1 MIVGIL
7 GILKAGGAYV
17 PLDPE
22 YPQKRIQFMLKD
34 SGTSVLLTQSFLL
47 DQLPIAEQQNPCQVI
62 CLDQES
68 FSSELTDN
76 PSPQSTP
83 NNLAYVIYTSGS
95 TGRPKGVMIE
105 HQALVNLS
113 LAWCKTFQVQS
124 QSRLLQFGS
133 FSFDLSVAEIATTFV
148 SGACLYL
155 PNIETL
161 LPSQVLVDF
170 LADHKIS
177 HSFLSPS
184 ALSVLPQA
192 TLPDLQYLS
201 VGGEASS
208 AELVERWGTGRRFF
222 NAYGPTESTVA
233 ATIAICQPNGRKPP
247 IGRPIANAQI
257 YILDSHL
264 QPVPIGVPGELHI
277 GGAGLARGYLNRP
290 ELTQEKFIPNP
301 FDNSKFKIPYRN
313 AKDGQNS
320 KLYKTGDLAR
330 YLPDGNIEYL
340 GRIDNQVKIHGFR
353 I

>member
-1 MIVGIL
+1 MENTGTELVGVWEYNTDLFDTGTIERMTGHFVTLLEGIVANPLERISQLPLLTAVEQQQLLIEWNDTQVDYPQDKCIHQLFEEQCLRTPDAVAVVFENQQLTYHELNCRANQLAHYLQSLGVGADVLVGLCVERSLEMIVGIL

-22 YPQKRIQFMLKD
+22 YPQNRIQFMLKD

-76 PSPQSTP
+76 PSPQSTS

-133 FSFDLSVAEIATTFV
+133 FSFDLSAAEIATTFV

-201 VGGEASS
+201 VGGESSS
-208 AELVERWGTGRRFF
+208 A
-222 NAYGPTESTVA
+222 
-233 ATIAICQPNGRKPP
+233 
-247 IGRPIANAQI
+247 
-257 YILDSHL
+257 
-264 QPVPIGVPGELHI
+264 
-277 GGAGLARGYLNRP
+277 
-290 ELTQEKFIPNP
+290 
-301 FDNSKFKIPYRN
+301 
-313 AKDGQNS
+313 
-320 KLYKTGDLAR
+320 
-330 YLPDGNIEYL
+330 
-340 GRIDNQVKIHGFR
+340 
-353 I
+353 